1 MPATSRQVLQ
11 FHLVIPPPRT
21 AMNPALTVK
30 SQVTIPKEIREFLGI
45 GPGER
50 IRFEPLPDGRVAIA
64 PVEARQRKT
73 PDPFEAMRG
82 TAKRKLSTDDIMRLT
97 RGEDWNQ
104 A

>member
-1 MPATSRQVLQ
+1 
-11 FHLVIPPPRT
+11 
-21 AMNPALTVK
+21 MNPALTVK
-30 SQVTIPKEIREFLGI
+30 SQVTVPKKIREFLGI

-64 PVEARQRKT
+64 PVEARQRKV